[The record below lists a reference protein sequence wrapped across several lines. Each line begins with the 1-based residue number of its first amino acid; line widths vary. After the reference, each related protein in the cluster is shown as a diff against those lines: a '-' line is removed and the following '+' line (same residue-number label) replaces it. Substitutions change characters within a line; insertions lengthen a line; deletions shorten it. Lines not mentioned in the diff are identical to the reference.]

1 MTDWKTELLLTWAT
15 IGEAAGDKAVTAG
28 RLTEG
33 ERPVR
38 VFVDRD
44 GTRHLLVPGDRRAD
58 EDIAVGSAL
67 RCRIRSLDFGSGQ
80 ETFLDVACTSTAL
93 FDVFDDLLV
102 SILTTATASGDP
114 LGAAL
119 TMLEHWHEL
128 LRAWAASL
136 GHEREMGLFAELAVI
151 EIATAANDSFD
162 PAVWRG
168 PAHEP
173 KDLVFPLAWVE
184 VKAVGATS
192 RTLTINGL
200 EQLTD
205 VPGSAG
211 YLAVLTVTTQDD
223 GRTVQQLVDVLTPR
237 ATDPGA
243 FADRLVA
250 AGWADHPD
258 ARRWRLD
265 GIDVVRA
272 ETCPRLTSESVGIVP
287 AGVELVR
294 YQLDL
299 SVVRSMRVP
308 DAASVLRSVGVGE

>member
-1 MTDWKTELLLTWAT
+1 MTNWKTELRLTWET
-15 IGEAAGDKAVTAG
+15 IGDAAADEAVTAG

-33 ERPVR
+33 ERPIR
-38 VFVDRD
+38 VFVDCD
-44 GTRHLLVPGDRRAD
+44 GARHLLVPGDRRTD
-58 EDIAVGSAL
+58 EDIAVGDAL
-67 RCRIRSLDFGSGQ
+67 RCRIRSLDFGGGQ
-80 ETFLDVACTSTAL
+80 SSFLDVACTSSAL
-93 FDVFDDLLV
+93 FGVFDDLLV
-102 SILTTATASGDP
+102 SILTAATTSGDP

-119 TMLEHWHEL
+119 TMLEHWQEL

-151 EIATAANDSFD
+151 EIATAAGGSFD

-168 PAHEP
+168 PEHEP

-192 RTLTINGL
+192 RVLTINGL

-205 VPGSAG
+205 LPGAAG
-211 YLAVLTVTTQDD
+211 YLAVLTVVADDD
-223 GRTVQQLVDVLTPR
+223 GRTVEQVVDVLIPR

-243 FADRLVA
+243 FAHRLVA
-250 AGWADHPD
+250 AGWVNHPD
-258 ARRWRLD
+258 ARRWRID

-272 ETCPRLTSESVGIVP
+272 EACPRLTSEGVGIVP

-299 SVVRSMRVP
+299 AAVRSMRAP
-308 DAASVLRSVGVGE
+308 DAGAVLRSVGVGR